1 MTPPSEARPSDLLF
15 SLETISQPPRDLMP
29 GTSGSVSMLEF
40 LAVDAQEQQAK
51 AEAEQTQSYTDDRA
65 TQMRVM
71 IDRAREESAEET
83 RRQMEASTEARVLAE
98 RQRIL
103 DVCTLFAAQRERY
116 FSSAEEQ
123 VVRLALAIA
132 ARVLHREST
141 ADPHLLQATVRA
153 ALARLQ
159 EGSAAVLRIP
169 PSELGMWEQ
178 TFPSGH
184 QPAVQVLSDDRMKP
198 GDCALETA
206 VGRVEMGVAVQLD
219 EVARGFAE
227 LTDPAYEDQ
236 QQLEG

>member
-1 MTPPSEARPSDLLF
+1 MA
-15 SLETISQPPRDLMP
+15 
-29 GTSGSVSMLEF
+29 GANGSVSMLEF
-40 LAVDAQEQQAK
+40 LAVDAQEQQA
-51 AEAEQTQSYTDDRA
+51 EAAQTQSYSDDRA
-65 TQMRVM
+65 MQMRVM
-71 IDRAREESAEET
+71 IDRAREEAAAET

-103 DVCTLFAAQRERY
+103 DVCALFAAQRERY
-116 FSSAEEQ
+116 FASAEEQ

-141 ADPHLLQATVRA
+141 ADPELLAATVRA
-153 ALARLQ
+153 ALSRLQ

-169 PSELGMWEQ
+169 GSELGMWEEM
-178 TFPSGH
+178 FPSGH
-184 QPAVQVLSDDRMKP
+184 QPTVQVAVDHRMKP

-206 VGRVEMGVAVQLD
+206 VGRVEMGIAVQLD

-227 LTDPAYEDQ
+227 LTDPAYEAE